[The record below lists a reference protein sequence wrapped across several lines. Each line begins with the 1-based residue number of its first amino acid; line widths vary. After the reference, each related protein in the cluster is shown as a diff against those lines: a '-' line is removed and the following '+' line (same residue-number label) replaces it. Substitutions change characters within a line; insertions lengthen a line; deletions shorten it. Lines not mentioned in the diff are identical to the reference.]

1 MKLNLQQLDL
11 NLLLV
16 FDALMRERNLS
27 RAAIRLHRSQPAV
40 SNALARLREQLDQP
54 LFRRTAKGLEPT
66 APPSPCTCRCA
77 RPCIC
82 CRPALAPRKPSIRTL
97 RGPFA

>member
-27 RAAIRLHRSQPAV
+27 RAAIRLHLS
-40 SNALARLREQLDQP
+40 L
-54 LFRRTAKGLEPT
+54 
-66 APPSPCTCRCA
+66 
-77 RPCIC
+77 IH
-82 CRPALAPRKPSIRTL
+82 I
-97 RGPFA
+97 

>member
-27 RAAIRLHRSQPAV
+27 RAAIRLHRS
-40 SNALARLREQLDQP
+40 
-54 LFRRTAKGLEPT
+54 
-66 APPSPCTCRCA
+66 
-77 RPCIC
+77 
-82 CRPALAPRKPSIRTL
+82 
-97 RGPFA
+97 

>member
-27 RAAIRLHRSQPAV
+27 RAEIGRAHV
-40 SNALARLREQLDQP
+40 
-54 LFRRTAKGLEPT
+54 
-66 APPSPCTCRCA
+66 
-77 RPCIC
+77 
-82 CRPALAPRKPSIRTL
+82 
-97 RGPFA
+97 

>member
-27 RAAIRLHRSQPAV
+27 RAAIRLHRSQQIGRAV
-40 SNALARLREQLDQP
+40 
-54 LFRRTAKGLEPT
+54 
-66 APPSPCTCRCA
+66 
-77 RPCIC
+77 
-82 CRPALAPRKPSIRTL
+82 
-97 RGPFA
+97 